1 MKLGRG
7 KEGGQPR
14 AARNVARSVRYSTSP
29 LLASKTPPWRS
40 RFLVALVGL
49 SFAGLLGRAAYVQL
63 IGEDFFQ
70 RQGAARYAHKLELP
84 ASRGR
89 INDRNGQVLAASVA
103 VPSIWA
109 FPKEVDT
116 DPDKRREMMQ
126 RSGRSTYPQIFIGDT
141 HVGGCDDMMALERE
155 GKLDPLLAA

>member
-1 MKLGRG
+1 MSAAPKPSKGGASARG
-7 KEGGQPR
+7 VSY
-14 AARNVARSVRYSTSP
+14 ATSP

-49 SFAGLLGRAAYVQL
+49 AFAGLLGRAVWLQV
-63 IGEDFFQ
+63 IHKDFIQKQGE
-70 RQGAARYAHKLELP
+70 ARYAHTLELP

-89 INDRNGQVLAASVA
+89 IVDRSGQVLASSVA

-116 DPDKRREMMQ
+116 DPEKRAATAATT
-126 RSGRSTYPQIFIGDT
+126 RSCWGTSTTVKVLNFVPPGSHFQFEPEAMSS
-141 HVGGCDDMMALERE
+141 VN
-155 GKLDPLLAA
+155 LDFGFL